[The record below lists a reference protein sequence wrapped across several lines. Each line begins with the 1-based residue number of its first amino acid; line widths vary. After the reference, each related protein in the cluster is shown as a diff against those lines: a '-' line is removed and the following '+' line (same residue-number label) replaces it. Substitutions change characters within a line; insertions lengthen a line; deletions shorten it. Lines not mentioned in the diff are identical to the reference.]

1 MLEQATVNVLPDDV
15 LLDIFDFHRG
25 DDEWFHH
32 RDLEIVRT
40 CMLKVAEASSL
51 RPPGVCA
58 WYSNVMP
65 EHG

>member
-1 MLEQATVNVLPDDV
+1 M
-15 LLDIFDFHRG
+15 
-25 DDEWFHH
+25 FHH